1 MSRAWRSAGFTLL
14 ELLLAIG
21 LSLLLSL
28 LAYGGLQL
36 GIRSWEAV
44 DRQLQQGEQ
53 RYLSQRLL
61 RRLLESPQL
70 QRVRGVDG
78 QLQLA
83 FQGRA
88 DGLIFC
94 ALLPGQGEL
103 GERYWL
109 QLVQQPSEL
118 GPGVTQWQL
127 LLRYLPFQEN
137 ALLDWPLL
145 EESLSLDGKSELL
158 LEGLEQP
165 LRFAYL
171 ERPRDGEARWLDEWL
186 EQAEMPPLLS
196 LHSDAAAAA
205 PGLALTV
212 APRENRHAI
221 LPAH

>member
-1 MSRAWRSAGFTLL
+1 MKRARRNGGFTLL

-70 QRVRGVDG
+70 QRLRGADG

-94 ALLPGQGEL
+94 AQLPGQGEL
-103 GERYWL
+103 GRLYWL
-109 QLVQQPSEL
+109 QLVQQPAEL
-118 GPGVTQWQL
+118 GPGPSEWQL
-127 LLRYLPFQEN
+127 LLRYLPFQES
-137 ALLDWPLL
+137 APLDWLLL
-145 EESLSLDGKSELL
+145 EETLSLDGKSELL
-158 LEGLEQP
+158 LEGLQQP

-196 LHSDAAAAA
+196 LHGEAAAASA
-205 PGLALTV
+205 SLALIV

-221 LPAH
+221 VPAR